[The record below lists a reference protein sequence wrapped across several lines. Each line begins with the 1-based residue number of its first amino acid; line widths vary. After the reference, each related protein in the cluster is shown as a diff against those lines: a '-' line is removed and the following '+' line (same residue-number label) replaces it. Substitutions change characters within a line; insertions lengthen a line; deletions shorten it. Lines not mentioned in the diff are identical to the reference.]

1 MIQFVN
7 ILSTLNLDWSMDS
20 RIWNN
25 VVLISEQYDY
35 ANQITTPNVQ
45 ADVVTVKSLQ
55 LYSIQDGNCI
65 YTSLLQVGTNFFKNV
80 LIFLDIDLQVNPKC
94 KNAEISFANSVTGT
108 FTNVSLTGSIRI
120 TSTTAVNLNIS
131 KFVGHIFNNFVATNC
146 FSNVTFTVNGTA
158 QSTSSGSVTLFETS
172 FDANSIALL
181 SSGPTCTLDTKS
193 VTSCSGTYTY
203 KVNQAA
209 SAHPGIIKEYYEAKF
224 QLLEWKQMRSKYF
237 YLDFD
242 VAGAFTPDVRLS
254 AQRAYYSPGTTKIA
268 VFMADGSIL
277 ECSQLYD
284 PVSKSCVPTCSGK
297 LFEKFCQ
304 GSCPNGSYSASDS
317 QTCYVMCPTTL
328 GYSLSGTVC
337 TKCSNFAVDLG
348 GCVASCPSTS
358 PVVNGSGCFPRT
370 MIQNTFTEDSCASVC
385 DPGYL
390 MDSTC
395 KVACSDGLIAKSS
408 LRTCVACSSEY
419 NGGPFWKRNGAVC
432 ASSCDYLNGTYCED
446 LASTY
451 CEYYYLDGSQ
461 KKCVHTCPVG
471 YPYLQ
476 ETEKRCYT
484 TCPNTYLVDT
494 PNMKCVT
501 SCAFYERDSV
511 SGVLTCVTDCT
522 AKFNGLDNTYSTT
535 VLRCEA
541 ACSMFSTT
549 KFTKDN
555 LCQDQCDG
563 AKPYFITGNICVAQ
577 CYDQASLK
585 FLNEGSNACVST
597 CASGSYYRV
606 NADQFLFCTPAACAA
621 SNFTGVESYH
631 ATYTR
636 CENSCA
642 LFQTL
647 NFIDGQLCKSSCPAS
662 KPFYDASK
670 NCSATCTMF
679 VETNGQCV
687 AHCSSGIYSVVSSI
701 KTCQTADCTGNFVIN
716 ASDSNSKQ
724 CVTQCHDQPTFKF
737 VNAVTKECVNGCAFY
752 ERDSVSGVL
761 TCVTDCTAKFNG
773 LDNTYSTTV
782 LRCEAACSMFSTT
795 KFTKD
800 NLCQDQCDGAKP
812 YFITGNICVAQC
824 YDQASLK
831 FLNEG
836 SNACVSTCA
845 SGSYYRVNA
854 DQFLFCTPAA
864 CAASNFTGVESYHAT
879 YTRCENSC
887 ALFQTLNF
895 IDGQLCKSSC
905 PASKPFYDASK
916 NCSATCT
923 MFVETNGQCVAH
935 CSSGIYSVVS
945 SIKTCQTADCTGNF
959 VINASD
965 SNSKQCVTQCH
976 DQPTF
981 KFVNAVTKECV
992 NGCAFYER
1000 DSVSGVLTCVTDCT
1014 AKFNGLDNTYSTTV
1028 LRCEAACSMFS
1039 TTKFTKDNL
1048 CQDQCDGAKPYFITG
1063 NICVAQC
1070 YDQASLKFLNEGS
1083 NACVSTCASG
1093 SYYRV
1098 NADQF
1103 LFCTPAACA
1112 ASNFTGVESYHAT
1125 YTRCENSCALF
1136 QTLNFI
1142 DGQLCKSS
1150 CPASKP
1156 FYDASKNC
1164 SATCTMFVETNGQC
1178 VAHCS
1183 SGIYS
1188 VVSSIKTCQTAD
1200 CTGNFVIN
1208 ASDSNSK
1215 QCVTQCHDQPTFKFV
1230 NAVTKECV
1238 NGCAFYER
1246 DSVSGVLTCVTDC
1259 NSKVNAFD
1267 TTYSSS
1273 VKRCEASC
1281 TLFSITL
1288 YKDNDVCVAKCQLPN
1303 QFQDGSE
1310 CKSSCSSGFYWQDQ
1324 TKYTVCLP
1332 SCGPTN
1338 VSANDGLVGTRCEI
1352 TCSDF
1357 TVNKVQVGQTCTSDC
1372 QEFIHNGVCVP
1383 SCTLYQLNF
1392 CVDKC
1397 STGFMQYGNICSDCV
1412 LDANGVCSEILTA
1425 EQGAVKSSLSTS
1437 GLIIIGIICALLV
1450 IVLLMFI
1457 KLRPKKDK
1465 MKITIES
1472 GPGNFFANEIEK
1484 TFELRGKGEGDA
1496 EEEVED
1502 VFSRHLRER
1511 IVIKL

>member
-1 MIQFVN
+1 MIQIVN
-7 ILSTLNLDWSMDS
+7 ILSTLNLDWSVDS
-20 RIWNN
+20 RIWND
-25 VVLISEQYDY
+25 VVLVSEQYDY

-65 YTSLLQVGTNFFKNV
+65 YTSMLQVGTNFFKNV
-80 LIFLDIDLQVNPKC
+80 LIFLDVDLQVSPKC

-131 KFVGHIFNNFVATNC
+131 KFVGHIFNNFVASNC

-172 FDANSIALL
+172 FDANSITLL
-181 SSGPTCTLDTKS
+181 ASGSTCTLDTKS

-209 SAHPGIIKEYYEAKF
+209 SAHPGIIKEYYEARF

-254 AQRAYYSPGTTKIA
+254 AQRAYYSPGTTQIA
-268 VFMADGSIL
+268 VFMSDGSIL

-304 GSCPNGSYSASDS
+304 GSCPTGSYSSSDS
-317 QTCYVMCPTTL
+317 QVCYVMCPTTL

-370 MIQNTFTEDSCASVC
+370 MVQNTFTEDSCASVC
-385 DPGYL
+385 DPGQL

-395 KVACSDGLIAKSS
+395 KAACSDGQIAKSS

-419 NGGPFWKRNGAVC
+419 NGGQFWKRNGAVC
-432 ASSCDYLNGTYCED
+432 ATSCDYLNGTYCED
-446 LASTY
+446 LGTSK

-461 KKCVHTCPVG
+461 KKCVHSCPVG

-476 ETEKRCYT
+476 ETEKRCYDV
-484 TCPNTYLVDT
+484 CPNTYLVDT
-494 PNMKCVT
+494 PNKKCVT
-501 SCAFYERDSV
+501 SCPSNYYYYSNPTRFCLDVCDSTNFTAIESDKHVSNLRCESNCSRFDSKPFSNAHTCVPDCKSTSNKFIDVNGLDCVNTCAFYHYETGT
-511 SGVLTCVTDCT
+511 GVFTCLADCNS
-522 AKFNGLDNTYSTT
+522 KYNGFDNTYSTT
-535 VLRCEA
+535 VKRCENS
-541 ACSMFSTT
+541 CSEFSTT
-549 KFTKDN
+549 KFTKDD

-563 AKPYFITGNICVAQ
+563 AKPYFITGNDCVAQ
-577 CYDQASLK
+577 CYGQASLK

-621 SNFTGVESYH
+621 SNFTGVDSYH
-631 ATYTR
+631 GTYTR

-642 LFQTL
+642 LFDTL
-647 NFIDGQLCKSSCPAS
+647 KFTDDKLCMSSCPAS
-662 KPFYDASK
+662 KPYYDGSK

-687 AHCSSGIYSVVSSI
+687 AHCSSGIYSIVSSI
-701 KTCQTADCTGNFVIN
+701 KTCQVANCAGNFVIN
-716 ASDSNSKQ
+716 TSDSNSKQ
-724 CVTQCHDQPTFKF
+724 CVAQCYDQPTFKF
-737 VNAVTKECVNGCAFY
+737 VNAATQECVSTCAFY
-752 ERDSVSGVL
+752 ERNPSTGVL
-761 TCVTDCTAKFNG
+761 TCVADCNSKFNG
-773 LDNTYSTTV
+773 FDNTYSTTV
-782 LRCEAACSMFSTT
+782 KRCETACSEFSTT

-800 NLCQDQCDGAKP
+800 DLCQDQCDGAKP
-812 YFITGNICVAQC
+812 YFITGNDCVAQC
-824 YDQASLK
+824 YGQASLK

-845 SGSYYRVNA
+845 FGSYYRVNA

-864 CAASNFTGVESYHAT
+864 CAASNFTGVDSYHGT

-887 ALFQTLNF
+887 ALFDTLKF
-895 IDGQLCKSSC
+895 TDDKLCMSSC
-905 PASKPFYDASK
+905 PASKPYYDGSK

-935 CSSGIYSVVS
+935 CSSGIYSIVS
-945 SIKTCQTADCTGNF
+945 SIKTCQVANCAGNF

-965 SNSKQCVTQCH
+965 SNSKQCVTQCY

-981 KFVNAVTKECV
+981 KFVNAATKECV
-992 NGCAFYER
+992 STCAFYER
-1000 DSVSGVLTCVTDCT
+1000 NPSTGVLTCV
-1014 AKFNGLDNTYSTTV
+1014 A
-1028 LRCEAACSMFS
+1028 
-1039 TTKFTKDNL
+1039 
-1048 CQDQCDGAKPYFITG
+1048 
-1063 NICVAQC
+1063 
-1070 YDQASLKFLNEGS
+1070 
-1083 NACVSTCASG
+1083 
-1093 SYYRV
+1093 
-1098 NADQF
+1098 
-1103 LFCTPAACA
+1103 
-1112 ASNFTGVESYHAT
+1112 
-1125 YTRCENSCALF
+1125 
-1136 QTLNFI
+1136 
-1142 DGQLCKSS
+1142 
-1150 CPASKP
+1150 
-1156 FYDASKNC
+1156 
-1164 SATCTMFVETNGQC
+1164 
-1178 VAHCS
+1178 
-1183 SGIYS
+1183 
-1188 VVSSIKTCQTAD
+1188 
-1200 CTGNFVIN
+1200 
-1208 ASDSNSK
+1208 
-1215 QCVTQCHDQPTFKFV
+1215 
-1230 NAVTKECV
+1230 
-1238 NGCAFYER
+1238 
-1246 DSVSGVLTCVTDC
+1246 DC

-1267 TTYSSS
+1267 TTYSGS

-1281 TLFSITL
+1281 ALFSITL
-1288 YKDNDVCVAKCQLPN
+1288 YKDNDICVAKCQLPN

-1324 TKYTVCLP
+1324 TKYTICLP
-1332 SCGPTN
+1332 TCGPTN
-1338 VSANDGLVGTRCEI
+1338 VSANDGLVGTRCET

-1372 QEFIHNGVCVP
+1372 QDYIENGVCVP
-1383 SCTLYQLNF
+1383 TCLLYQLNF

-1397 STGFMQYGNICSDCV
+1397 SAGFKQYGNVCSDCV

-1472 GPGNFFANEIEK
+1472 GPGNFFANEIKK